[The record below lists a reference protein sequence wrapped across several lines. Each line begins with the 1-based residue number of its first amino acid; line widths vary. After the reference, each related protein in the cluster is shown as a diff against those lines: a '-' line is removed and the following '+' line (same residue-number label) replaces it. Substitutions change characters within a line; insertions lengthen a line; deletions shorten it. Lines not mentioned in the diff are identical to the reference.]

1 MSIKAVQ
8 EGQVFKGGKFPEK
21 HFIVGNVYHYTLNL
35 ELLILLFWKRMSCLP
50 FLILFR
56 LK

>member
-8 EGQVFKGGKFPEK
+8 EGQVFKGGKLPEK